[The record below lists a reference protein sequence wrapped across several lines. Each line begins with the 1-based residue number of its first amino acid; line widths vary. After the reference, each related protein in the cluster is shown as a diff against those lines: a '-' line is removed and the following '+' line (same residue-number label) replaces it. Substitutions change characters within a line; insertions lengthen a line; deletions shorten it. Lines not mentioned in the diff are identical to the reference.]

1 MKKRSGKV
9 FAATLALLVCLNGM
23 PLGTLAADESQ
34 SNPATAEWQVEDG
47 FQFDDNQSEELIEEP
62 SKDDQLKENQT
73 ADQAVDQPEELIEAP
88 SEDEQSADVDQAED
102 SVDEQPAEEPTEEA
116 QPTTTEDELPEKEPE
131 QNQEQSESQ
140 QPQPNMVSENVEP
153 ASNLLAAPRVGE
165 TVYYV
170 SKDGSDEAGDG
181 TEGTPFATLAKA
193 VEIAKDG
200 DTICLLSD
208 LTMYKMAYVGSKAIT
223 IDGQNHTVTRG
234 DGFTRRNDQARGG
247 YNPELIEVAN
257 GATLT
262 LVNITLDDLNKK
274 EGSVYE
280 EQLTGEGDKHNE
292 EKVQGAMIA
301 AYGDGKGTIILGN
314 GTTLKNFGGM
324 SAVRI
329 GGNVGSDG
337 QWYGSTLI
345 MESGSRIIDD
355 EGMGADG
362 RQGGFA
368 AVWSQGGYVE
378 MKAGSSISGIDGRA
392 IYCEDGGTALINGE
406 ISNITSNETMEHFN
420 YASNGGFG
428 GIAIYS
434 EAKASTIKL
443 GETGT
448 IHDIIT
454 KDNNSADVAVML
466 VASTFEMLPGSSI
479 KDIDTIGLIDSN
491 EGTMKIGGEVSNCHT
506 NKVFFRMR
514 GNAGTFELGENGI
527 ITNSSTTDAGIV
539 YMNGGKPTI
548 TISGT
553 MSDITA
559 GEAIFISNNGSRQD
573 GTCTVTETGVITK
586 ISGTAIMAGDPSKV
600 SIYGEISNCGGY
612 AVNYGNTTGSNVEI
626 HEGSVIQGNNKG
638 NAQIYIKTVTK
649 ADANDTNQHL
659 SIAPDTLIGNQSV
672 VTPFG
677 TITLDEKYAAIGL
690 GIASD
695 AAFQRINN
703 QVGSQDSTWKA
714 VGKALWF
721 KPSEDTLHFTVA
733 RPYTIPKGIGLHIGY
748 IPLNADGTPADDAE
762 LTLLPLTNRETIDV
776 TLTGL
781 TAGQSYAL
789 AFVVENKYYVTIDA
803 ADITVYMGGE
813 GNATVVDKDG
823 NIYTEDTTL
832 PEPGF
837 KVDLPR
843 GVTPD
848 QVTIRTTDS
857 QQTRSWKL
865 EPYNGDEASDGVYKI
880 VSTEGEHPRVQFT
893 NANNQV
899 VTSDEFKVGNAIN
912 QTLTMEIFKDE
923 GTVVDAVVEGK
934 DDVTYGVI
942 ANAGKLHVRGTT
954 SKVQYG
960 GLNKT
965 LEAGKPGVTAKSD
978 VTFTINDSDVP
989 ANQDAIALLFDNI
1002 IENTNSETN
1011 RTALLTK
1018 RADDKLSELGETV
1031 PAGMVRN
1038 YQFRY
1043 LDLVDTSNSNV
1054 WVDAKDENDN
1064 PAEVTVCWPYP
1075 EGTNKDTEFKLLHFE
1090 DLHRDMSAN
1099 EVAGDIASCTV
1110 SPVIITKTDTHIE
1123 FTATEF
1129 SPFALVWNS
1138 TKPVEPEEGGESS
1151 GNGGTMTAPAATPAP
1166 TAQPA
1171 AQTQTIAAATTA
1183 VIPQTS
1189 DTSQPALWAGLLVF
1203 SGAVL
1208 TALYLLK
1215 RRKQNREQ

>member
-1 MKKRSGKV
+1 MKKRSSKV
-9 FAATLALLVCLNGM
+9 FAATLALLVCLNAM
-23 PLGTLAADESQ
+23 PFGALAANENSMDQLVTEELTSDDQEPVSGEPSNNEQEPAGGEPSNNEQEPAGGESSNNEQEPAGEESSNDEQ
-34 SNPATAEWQVEDG
+34 EPADEERPEDEP
-47 FQFDDNQSEELIEEP
+47 QSEDQQPEVA
-62 SKDDQLKENQT
+62 DDVE
-73 ADQAVDQPEELIEAP
+73 QPEEQASNGP
-88 SEDEQSADVDQAED
+88 SEVK
-102 SVDEQPAEEPTEEA
+102 SVDNEVPAGVQVLDATEA
-116 QPTTTEDELPEKEPE
+116 
-131 QNQEQSESQ
+131 
-140 QPQPNMVSENVEP
+140 M
-153 ASNLLAAPRVGE
+153 
-165 TVYYV
+165 VYYV
-170 SKDGSDEAGDG
+170 DG
-181 TEGTPFATLAKA
+181 TNGNDANDGTSGATSFATLAKA

-208 LTMYKMAYVGSKAIT
+208 LTMYEMAYVGSKAIT

-234 DGFTRRNDQARGG
+234 DGFTPRNDQARGG

-733 RPYTIPKGIGLHIGY
+733 RPYTIQKGIGLHIGY

>member
-1 MKKRSGKV
+1 MKKRSSKA

-23 PLGTLAADESQ
+23 PLGTLAANENSTDQLVMEELTSDDQEPVSGESSNNEQEAADEER
-34 SNPATAEWQVEDG
+34 PEDEP
-47 FQFDDNQSEELIEEP
+47 QSEDQKPEVA
-62 SKDDQLKENQT
+62 DDVE
-73 ADQAVDQPEELIEAP
+73 QPEEQASNGP
-88 SEDEQSADVDQAED
+88 SEVK
-102 SVDEQPAEEPTEEA
+102 SVDNEVPAGVQVLDATEA
-116 QPTTTEDELPEKEPE
+116 
-131 QNQEQSESQ
+131 
-140 QPQPNMVSENVEP
+140 M
-153 ASNLLAAPRVGE
+153 
-165 TVYYV
+165 VYYV
-170 SKDGSDEAGDG
+170 DG
-181 TEGTPFATLAKA
+181 TNGNDANDGTSGETSFATLAKA
-193 VEIAKDG
+193 VENAKDG
-200 DTICLLSD
+200 DTICLLSN
-208 LTMYKMAYVGSKAIT
+208 LTMYEMAYVGSKAIT

-234 DGFTRRNDQARGG
+234 DKFTPRNDEARGG

-262 LVNITLDDLNKK
+262 LVNITLDDLNRK

-280 EQLTGEGDKHNE
+280 EQLAGEGDKHNE

-301 AYGDGKGTIILGN
+301 AYGDGKGTIILGEN
-314 GTTLKNFGGM
+314 TTLKNFGGM

-329 GGNVGSDG
+329 GGNFNPDG
-337 QWYGSTLI
+337 TRYGSTLI
-345 MESGSRIIDD
+345 MKSGSRIIDD
-355 EGMGADG
+355 GGMGETG
-362 RQGGFA
+362 RQGGYG
-368 AVWSQGGYVE
+368 AVWNQGGHIE
-378 MKAGSSISGIDGRA
+378 MQEGSSISGIDGRA
-392 IYCEDGGTALINGE
+392 IYCEDGGTAVINGT
-406 ISNITSNETMEHFN
+406 ISDIKPNKTMKKW
-420 YASNGGFG
+420 NGGMG
-428 GIAIYS
+428 GGFAGLAIYTNPNT
-434 EAKASTIKL
+434 AKVAL

-448 IHDIIT
+448 ICDIGSE
-454 KDNNSADVAVML
+454 NAVDVAIMMEGG
-466 VASTFEMLPGSSI
+466 TFEMLKGSSMTRI
-479 KDIDTIGLIDSN
+479 NTIGLIDCN
-491 EGTMKIGGEVSNCHT
+491 GGTININGTVSHCDTAN
-506 NKVFFRMR
+506 VFFRMR
-514 GNAGTFELGENGI
+514 NSESTFVLGEDGS
-527 ITNSSTTDAGIV
+527 ITDCSTTDAGIV
-539 YMNGGKPTI
+539 YVNQGKSNI
-548 TISGT
+548 TISG
-553 MSDITA
+553 MISEIAKGD
-559 GEAIFISNNGSRQD
+559 AIYISPNGVGNGSVFN
-573 GTCTVTETGVITK
+573 VTETAKIQNVADTAIKVYNPSRAT
-586 ISGTAIMAGDPSKV
+586 ISGKIIDC
-600 SIYGEISNCGGY
+600 GEY
-612 AVNYGNTTGSNVEI
+612 AVNYSGTTGSKLDI
-626 HEGSVIQGNNKG
+626 TGSAVIKGNNGGKAQVCLTQKG
-638 NAQIYIKTVTK
+638 GYTAAAT
-649 ADANDTNQHL
+649 DTNHHM

-677 TITLDEKYAAIGL
+677 TITLDPDYAAVQL
-690 GIASD
+690 GNAGAD
-695 AAFQRINN
+695 A
-703 QVGSQDSTWKA
+703 VSTIDTKVNSEHEDWKA
-714 VGKALWF
+714 VGNSLWF

-733 RPYTIPKGIGLHIGY
+733 RPYTIQKGIGLHIGY

-865 EPYNGDEASDGVYKI
+865 EPYNGDAASDGVYKI
-880 VSTEGEHPRVQFT
+880 VSTEGEYPRVQFT

-960 GLNKT
+960 ELNKT

-1110 SPVIITKTDTHIE
+1110 SPVTITKTDTHIE
-1123 FTATEF
+1123 FTTTEF

-1151 GNGGTMTAPAATPAP
+1151 GNGGTTTAPAATPAP

-1171 AQTQTIAAATTA
+1171 AQTQITAAATTA